1 MVGSQPLKADGSGYE
16 SLSGKVLS
24 LPENSI
30 SLPTCGYN
38 IYLVNCCKFKGTQEK
53 FPTAGSY

>member
-38 IYLVNCCKFKGTQEK
+38 IYLVNCCKFKGT
-53 FPTAGSY
+53 